1 MYSKLF
7 FRGDR
12 RGILIIGDSPPP
24 EQSPVKNI
32 VTVFDPVHPIQGL
45 KETRQRAGR
54 DLDNHIKRNT

>member
-24 EQSPVKNI
+24 EQSPVKNM
-32 VTVFDPVHPIQGL
+32 VTVFDPVHPNPKADRNPSEGRQGF
-45 KETRQRAGR
+45 RQP
-54 DLDNHIKRNT
+54 HQK

>member
-24 EQSPVKNI
+24 EQSPVKNM
-32 VTVFDPVHPIQGL
+32 VTVFDPVHPYPGADRNPSEGRQGF
-45 KETRQRAGR
+45 RQP
-54 DLDNHIKRNT
+54 HQK